1 MIQISAWMRTWERMI
16 AITASAK
23 TRFLMC
29 RSQWNQEFAGAR
41 EVAVVSV
48 IHAMNRMIMA
58 VAEFIGSRFGSRA
71 TTHAMKVMTTI
82 TRLSWSV

>member
-1 MIQISAWMRTWERMI
+1 MIQISAWMRTWVRMI

-23 TRFLMC
+23 TRFLIC
-29 RSQWNQEFAGAR
+29 RSQWNHELAGAS
-41 EVAVVSV
+41 EVIVVSV
-48 IHAMNRMIMA
+48 IQAMNSMIMT

-82 TRLSWSV
+82 TRLS